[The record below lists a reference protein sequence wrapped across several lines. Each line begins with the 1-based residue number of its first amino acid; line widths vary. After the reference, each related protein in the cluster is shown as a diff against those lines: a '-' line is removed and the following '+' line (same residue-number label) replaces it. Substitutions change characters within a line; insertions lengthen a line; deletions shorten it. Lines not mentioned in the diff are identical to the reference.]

1 MKKFAQRF
9 NQVEEA
15 ISVLIFAVLVLDVFI
30 GVIWRYVLNNSLVWS
45 DELSRLLFAWL
56 TWFGLS
62 VGEAHKE
69 HIKITMLT
77 DRLPFR
83 VAHAVNILANLIT
96 IAIAAIVAYYVIVVS
111 NTMAGS
117 MYVTLK
123 VPYAVGYWSIPVGC
137 ALYIIRLLF
146 DCSKSL
152 KYAVKGESALSLD
165 DIVVPSELAGVMSK
179 EDYLEMLKNQKG
191 GKEN

>member
-146 DCSKSL
+146 DCGKSL

>member
-1 MKKFAQRF
+1 MKQFIKRF

-15 ISVLIFAVLVLDVFI
+15 ISVLIFALLVVDVFI

-45 DELSRLLFAWL
+45 DELSRLLFAWI
-56 TWFGLS
+56 TWLGLS

-69 HIKITMLT
+69 HIKISMVT

-83 VAHAVNILANLIT
+83 AQHAVNVISNLIT
-96 IAIAAIVAYYVIVVS
+96 IAIAAIVSYYVIQVS
-111 NTMAGS
+111 NTMAGQ

-123 VPYAVGYWSIPVGC
+123 VPYAIGYWSIPIGC
-137 ALYIIRLLF
+137 ALYILRLLF
-146 DCSKSL
+146 ECGKSL
-152 KYAVKGESALSLD
+152 KYAIKGESALSLD
-165 DIVVPSELAGVMSK
+165 DVVVPAELAGVMSK

-191 GKEN
+191 GNEN

>member
-1 MKKFAQRF
+1 MKKFAQKF

-15 ISVLIFAVLVLDVFI
+15 ISVLIFALLVLDVFI
-30 GVIWRYVLNNSLVWS
+30 GVIWRYVLNNSLVWT
-45 DELSRLLFAWL
+45 DELSRLLFVWITWL
-56 TWFGLS
+56 GLS

-69 HIKITMLT
+69 HIKISMFT

-83 VAHAVNILANLIT
+83 VAHVVNILANLIT

-123 VPYAVGYWSIPVGC
+123 VPYAIGYWSIPIGC

-152 KYAVKGESALSLD
+152 KYAIKGESALTLD
-165 DIVVPSELAGVMSK
+165 DVVVPSELAGVMSK

>member
-1 MKKFAQRF
+1 MKKFAQKF

-15 ISVLIFAVLVLDVFI
+15 ISVLIFALLVLDVFI
-30 GVIWRYVLNNSLVWS
+30 GVIWRYVLNNSLVWT
-45 DELSRLLFAWL
+45 DELSRLLFVWITWL
-56 TWFGLS
+56 GLS

-69 HIKITMLT
+69 HIKISMFT

-83 VAHAVNILANLIT
+83 VAHVVNILANLIT

-123 VPYAVGYWSIPVGC
+123 VPYAIGYWSIPVGC

-152 KYAVKGESALSLD
+152 KYAIKGESALTLD
-165 DIVVPSELAGVMSK
+165 DVVVPSELAGVMSK

>member
-1 MKKFAQRF
+1 MKTFVQKFNR
-9 NQVEEA
+9 VEET
-15 ISVLIFAVLVLDVFI
+15 ISVIIFAVLVLDVFV

-56 TWFGLS
+56 TWFGVS

-69 HIKITMLT
+69 HIKISMLT

-83 VAHAVNILANLIT
+83 VQHAVSVVANVLT
-96 IAIAAIVAYYVIVVS
+96 IVIAVVISYYVIIVS

-123 VPYAVGYWSIPVGC
+123 IAYAWGYWSIPVGC
-137 ALYIIRLLF
+137 ALYVIRLIF
-146 DCSKSL
+146 EIAKSL
-152 KYAVKGESALSLD
+152 KYAIKGESALTLD
-165 DIVVPSELAGVMSK
+165 DIVVPAELAGVMSK

-191 GKEN
+191 GNDN